1 MVEQESLSPTEISKR
16 LRKII
21 DDVLA
26 TGDWES
32 SIFLKTSATKLREVQ
47 TKAEKLIPV
56 DTQGGNNDNK
66 HINSK
71 IVPPGFCRSYILMY
85 QVNGSN
91 LDGWYQAIKA
101 LVEFSVTR
109 PAYKDESHVQEFI
122 RAKSVSVDR
131 HGYIIV
137 NIDNNDFY
145 DAAQGSVDNFGHQVF
160 ALKEKAIKFK
170 NIVEFVH
177 ANKKR
182 YAISDERLILL
193 EE

>member
-16 LRKII
+16 LQKII

-32 SIFLKTSATKLREVQ
+32 SIFLKTSATKLRELQ
-47 TKAEKLIPV
+47 DQAEKLIPTEV
-56 DTQGGNNDNK
+56 QSGSDGGR
-66 HINSK
+66 HINSNV
-71 IVPPGFCRSYILMY
+71 VPPGFYRSYILVY

-101 LVEFSVTR
+101 LADFSVTR
-109 PAYKDESHVQEFI
+109 PAYKDEQHVQEFI
-122 RAKSVSVDR
+122 RAKSTAVDR

-145 DAAQGSVDNFGHQVF
+145 DATQGSVDSFGHQVF
-160 ALKEKAIKFK
+160 CVKRKS
-170 NIVEFVH
+170 
-177 ANKKR
+177 NK
-182 YAISDERLILL
+182 I
-193 EE
+193 